1 MSSSPPPQQSSS
13 QAVPAQTPERHAHRQ
28 PSASGST
35 IQSAPPGKRT
45 MHFVG
50 SPAAQQRSRETLEI
64 VQVTRTLKEGL
75 TRLKAMVDPTTIL
88 LSPTRRPMRALRAHS
103 ANSPLVSPTG
113 HRYRQLSRHS
123 SMAPQTVAGRDGVF
137 SCPQRLERRAESN
150 VARAPRF
157 ELSGINEDERAAET
171 MILIMNSEHSSQ
183 QASPVSPPEP
193 RPRAVEQES
202 PTRKRKRVEGSST
215 EEESGDL
222 SLLVAGNKR
231 SRTQSPE
238 STEDDQSEQAEVK
251 TEEEQSAELIEEL
264 AEELAEER
272 TENAPEPSSPRD
284 K

>member
-75 TRLKAMVDPTTIL
+75 MRLKAMVDPTTIL

-123 SMAPQTVAGRDGVF
+123 SMVPQTAAGREGVF

-193 RPRAVEQES
+193 RPRAVEQD
-202 PTRKRKRVEGSST
+202 ST
-215 EEESGDL
+215 EEESDDL

-231 SRTQSPE
+231 QRKSSPQE
-238 STEDDQSEQAEVK
+238 STEELAKEL
-251 TEEEQSAELIEEL
+251 TEELT
-264 AEELAEER
+264 EER
-272 TENAPEPSSPRD
+272 TEDASEPSSPRD